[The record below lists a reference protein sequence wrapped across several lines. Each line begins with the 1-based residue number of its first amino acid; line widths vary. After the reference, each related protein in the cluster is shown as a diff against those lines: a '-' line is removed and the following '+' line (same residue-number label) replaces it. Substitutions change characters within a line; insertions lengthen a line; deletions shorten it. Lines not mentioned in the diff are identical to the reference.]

1 MVAINVKLTGSV
13 GCNTLVYVVHSLEL
27 VLAFPLPWV
36 LSCLYTNYATTIMQM
51 NDKRTYNRLQKPI
64 DDDNNGLYDIIE
76 LNESEPIIF

>member
-1 MVAINVKLTGSV
+1 
-13 GCNTLVYVVHSLEL
+13 
-27 VLAFPLPWV
+27 
-36 LSCLYTNYATTIMQM
+36 M